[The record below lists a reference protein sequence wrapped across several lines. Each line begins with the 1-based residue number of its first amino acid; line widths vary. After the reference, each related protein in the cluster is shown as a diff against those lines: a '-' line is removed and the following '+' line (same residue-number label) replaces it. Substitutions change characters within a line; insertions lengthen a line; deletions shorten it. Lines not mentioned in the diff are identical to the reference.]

1 MAGPRVVRPLR
12 GANPMKGYSP
22 GIKSPRRLQVAI
34 TAILLTF
41 LMTSACTPTV
51 QMAAPK
57 EPITVNLNVK
67 IQHEIYVKVDK
78 DVDELFSEK
87 GLF

>member
-1 MAGPRVVRPLR
+1 MARILMIVMLPL
-12 GANPMKGYSP
+12 AM
-22 GIKSPRRLQVAI
+22 V
-34 TAILLTF
+34 
-41 LMTSACTPTV
+41 ACTPTV

-78 DVDELFSEK
+78 EVDELFSEQ

>member
-1 MAGPRVVRPLR
+1 MRIPLWPRWPGRSPMTRILMILMLPL
-12 GANPMKGYSP
+12 AM
-22 GIKSPRRLQVAI
+22 L
-34 TAILLTF
+34 
-41 LMTSACTPTV
+41 ACTPTV

-78 DVDELFSEK
+78 EVDDLFSEQ

>member
-1 MAGPRVVRPLR
+1 MRKPLR
-12 GANPMKGYSP
+12 
-22 GIKSPRRLQVAI
+22 PRRPERAPLAR
-34 TAILLTF
+34 T
-41 LMTSACTPTV
+41 LMIAMLPLAMAACTPTV

-78 DVDELFSEK
+78 EVDDLFSEQ

>member
-1 MAGPRVVRPLR
+1 MTNVSRLRRPL
-12 GANPMKGYSP
+12 
-22 GIKSPRRLQVAI
+22 
-34 TAILLTF
+34 LLRALLIAMLPLALF
-41 LMTSACTPTV
+41 ACTPTV

-67 IQHEIYVKVDK
+67 IQHEIYVKVDRE
-78 DVDELFSEK
+78 VDDLFSEK

>member
-1 MAGPRVVRPLR
+1 MDEYRPGVLL
-12 GANPMKGYSP
+12 G
-22 GIKSPRRLQVAI
+22 KSRNTLVMLALALSVA
-34 TAILLTF
+34 
-41 LMTSACTPTV
+41 ACTPTV
-51 QMAAPK
+51 RMEAPK

-78 DVDELFSEK
+78 DVDELFGEK

>member
-1 MAGPRVVRPLR
+1 MTCVGLNVFRPL
-12 GANPMKGYSP
+12 
-22 GIKSPRRLQVAI
+22 
-34 TAILLTF
+34 TAMLAGLLLATV
-41 LMTSACTPTV
+41 MSGCTPTV
-51 QMAAPK
+51 RVQAPQ

>member
-1 MAGPRVVRPLR
+1 MHRTRPGQRYHGRLLAGL
-12 GANPMKGYSP
+12 A
-22 GIKSPRRLQVAI
+22 LA
-34 TAILLTF
+34 LLT
-41 LMTSACTPTV
+41 TACTPTV

-78 DVDELFSEK
+78 DVDELFSER

>member
-1 MAGPRVVRPLR
+1 MNISMSIPASILISRFKLVCRGGVV
-12 GANPMKGYSP
+12 A
-22 GIKSPRRLQVAI
+22 
-34 TAILLTF
+34 LL
-41 LMTSACTPTV
+41 LVACTPTV
-51 QMAAPK
+51 QIATP

-78 DVDELFSEK
+78 DVDELFEDR

>member
-1 MAGPRVVRPLR
+1 MLWAAMLPIGL
-12 GANPMKGYSP
+12 
-22 GIKSPRRLQVAI
+22 I
-34 TAILLTF
+34 
-41 LMTSACTPTV
+41 ACTPTV

-78 DVDELFSEK
+78 DVDELFSDK

>member
-1 MAGPRVVRPLR
+1 MIKTIGPAGSPLARVLMIFVLPLV
-12 GANPMKGYSP
+12 
-22 GIKSPRRLQVAI
+22 IV
-34 TAILLTF
+34 
-41 LMTSACTPTV
+41 ACTPTV

-78 DVDELFSEK
+78 DVDDLFSEK

>member
-1 MAGPRVVRPLR
+1 MT
-12 GANPMKGYSP
+12 GYSR
-22 GIKSPRRLQVAI
+22 GLGTAGVMRKLVAI
-34 TAILLTF
+34 AVIPLLAA
-41 LMTSACTPTV
+41 ACTPTV

-78 DVDELFSEK
+78 EVDELFSDK

>member
-1 MAGPRVVRPLR
+1 MVRTRAGAAIVAVLLGSLMA
-12 GANPMKGYSP
+12 
-22 GIKSPRRLQVAI
+22 
-34 TAILLTF
+34 
-41 LMTSACTPTV
+41 ACTPTV

-67 IQHEIYVKVDK
+67 IQHEIYVKVDRE
-78 DVDELFSEK
+78 VDELFTDQ

>member
-1 MAGPRVVRPLR
+1 MLSG
-12 GANPMKGYSP
+12 KGLGTPVMLALALS
-22 GIKSPRRLQVAI
+22 A
-34 TAILLTF
+34 A
-41 LMTSACTPTV
+41 ACTPTV
-51 QMAAPK
+51 RMEAPR

-78 DVDELFSEK
+78 DVDELFGEK

>member
-1 MAGPRVVRPLR
+1 MRKPLW
-12 GANPMKGYSP
+12 
-22 GIKSPRRLQVAI
+22 PRRPEWSPLAR
-34 TAILLTF
+34 T
-41 LMTSACTPTV
+41 LMIAMLPLAMAACTPTV

-78 DVDELFSEK
+78 EVDDLFSEQ

>member
-1 MAGPRVVRPLR
+1 MKAQSPTSAGTARLR
-12 GANPMKGYSP
+12 QGAV
-22 GIKSPRRLQVAI
+22 I
-34 TAILLTF
+34 LTF
-41 LMTSACTPTV
+41 ALLSAACTPTV

-78 DVDELFSEK
+78 EVDELFEDQ

>member
-1 MAGPRVVRPLR
+1 MIRTLRPAG
-12 GANPMKGYSP
+12 S
-22 GIKSPRRLQVAI
+22 RLVNV
-34 TAILLTF
+34 
-41 LMTSACTPTV
+41 LMTLMLPVAMVACTPTV

-78 DVDELFSEK
+78 EVEDVFSEQ

>member
-1 MAGPRVVRPLR
+1 MTQFGSRISRHVTTLLAGMVM
-12 GANPMKGYSP
+12 GG
-22 GIKSPRRLQVAI
+22 
-34 TAILLTF
+34 LLV
-41 LMTSACTPTV
+41 ACTPTV
-51 QMAAPK
+51 QVAAPK

>member
-1 MAGPRVVRPLR
+1 MMNGLRSLRPL
-12 GANPMKGYSP
+12 A
-22 GIKSPRRLQVAI
+22 VH
-34 TAILLTF
+34 ILMVMMLP
-41 LMTSACTPTV
+41 LAMYGCTPTV

-78 DVDELFSEK
+78 EVDELFSEQ

>member
-1 MAGPRVVRPLR
+1 
-12 GANPMKGYSP
+12 MKTGT
-22 GIKSPRRLQVAI
+22 R
-34 TAILLTF
+34 TAVMLAAVLLGSA
-41 LMTSACTPTV
+41 LAACTPTV

-67 IQHEIYVKVDK
+67 IQHEIYVKVDRE
-78 DVDELFSEK
+78 VDELFTDQ

>member
-1 MAGPRVVRPLR
+1 MTNVLRSYRSLATRALMILMLPL
-12 GANPMKGYSP
+12 ALY
-22 GIKSPRRLQVAI
+22 
-34 TAILLTF
+34 
-41 LMTSACTPTV
+41 ACTPTV

-78 DVDELFSEK
+78 EVDELFSEQ

>member
-1 MAGPRVVRPLR
+1 MIKPVRPWWPER
-12 GANPMKGYSP
+12 SPMA
-22 GIKSPRRLQVAI
+22 RTLM
-34 TAILLTF
+34 ILMLP
-41 LMTSACTPTV
+41 LAMAACTPTV

-78 DVDELFSEK
+78 EVDDLFSEQC
-87 GLF
+87 LFLLCPESLRG

>member
-1 MAGPRVVRPLR
+1 MYKGRGMRTERIETALRVLVL
-12 GANPMKGYSP
+12 AA
-22 GIKSPRRLQVAI
+22 LALAV
-34 TAILLTF
+34 
-41 LMTSACTPTV
+41 SACTPTV

-67 IQHEIYVKVDK
+67 IQHEIYVKVDR
-78 DVDELFSEK
+78 DVDALFDEQ

>member
-1 MAGPRVVRPLR
+1 MMQYCLR
-12 GANPMKGYSP
+12 F
-22 GIKSPRRLQVAI
+22 PRRMPALFAGLI
-34 TAILLTF
+34 TGALLA
-41 LMTSACTPTV
+41 ACTPTV
-51 QMAAPK
+51 QVAAPK

>member
-1 MAGPRVVRPLR
+1 MKTGTRAGV
-12 GANPMKGYSP
+12 M
-22 GIKSPRRLQVAI
+22 VA
-34 TAILLTF
+34 AVLLGSA
-41 LMTSACTPTV
+41 LAACTPTV

-67 IQHEIYVKVDK
+67 IQHEIYVKVDRE
-78 DVDELFSEK
+78 VDELFTDQ

>member
-1 MAGPRVVRPLR
+1 MTYVGLNVFRLLTALLAGLLLTTAMAG
-12 GANPMKGYSP
+12 
-22 GIKSPRRLQVAI
+22 
-34 TAILLTF
+34 
-41 LMTSACTPTV
+41 CTPTV
-51 QMAAPK
+51 RVQAPQ

-78 DVDELFSEK
+78 DVDELFSEN

>member
-1 MAGPRVVRPLR
+1 MKTERV
-12 GANPMKGYSP
+12 GQA
-22 GIKSPRRLQVAI
+22 RRL
-34 TAILLTF
+34 
-41 LMTSACTPTV
+41 LMLAALAMAVSACTPTV

-67 IQHEIYVKVDK
+67 IQHEIYVKVDR
-78 DVDELFSEK
+78 DVDALFDEQ

>member
-1 MAGPRVVRPLR
+1 MKAQSRTSAGTARLR
-12 GANPMKGYSP
+12 QGAVIGT
-22 GIKSPRRLQVAI
+22 IA
-34 TAILLTF
+34 LL
-41 LMTSACTPTV
+41 SAACTPTV

-78 DVDELFSEK
+78 EVDELFEDQ

>member
-1 MAGPRVVRPLR
+1 MAEIRRGPAAP
-12 GANPMKGYSP
+12 
-22 GIKSPRRLQVAI
+22 
-34 TAILLTF
+34 AILKRL
-41 LMTSACTPTV
+41 LCAAALASLVAACTPTV

-78 DVDELFSEK
+78 EVDELFTED

>member
-1 MAGPRVVRPLR
+1 MVIVRAGLGVTV
-12 GANPMKGYSP
+12 M
-22 GIKSPRRLQVAI
+22 
-34 TAILLTF
+34 LLAGVF
-41 LMTSACTPTV
+41 AACTPTV

-67 IQHEIYVKVDK
+67 IQHEIYVKVDRE
-78 DVDELFSEK
+78 VDELFTDQ

>member
-1 MAGPRVVRPLR
+1 MASLYPSFGPGPLPNR
-12 GANPMKGYSP
+12 GASARKPRPMHRFNAVLAP
-22 GIKSPRRLQVAI
+22 LA
-34 TAILLTF
+34 LLA
-41 LMTSACTPTV
+41 LIAGCTPTV

-78 DVDELFSEK
+78 DVEELFSEQD
-87 GLF
+87 LF